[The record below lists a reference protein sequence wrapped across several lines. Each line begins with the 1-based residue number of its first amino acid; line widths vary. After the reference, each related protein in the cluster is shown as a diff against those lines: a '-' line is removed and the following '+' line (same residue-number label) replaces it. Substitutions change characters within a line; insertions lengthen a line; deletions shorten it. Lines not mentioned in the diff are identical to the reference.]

1 MKSEVRERFRALL
14 YQGWFDAFRTL
25 HPHEVGYTFWDY
37 SGNALNADYGM
48 RIDYLLLSPQAADA
62 LTSCAVDKTP
72 RLGVKPSDHTALVA
86 ELNLKDDDKKE
97 K

>member
-1 MKSEVRERFRALL
+1 
-14 YQGWFDAFRTL
+14 
-25 HPHEVGYTFWDY
+25 
-37 SGNALNADYGM
+37 M

-62 LTSCAVDKTP
+62 LTFCAVDKTP

-86 ELNLKDDDKKE
+86 ELNLKDDDEKE